1 MGGVGAQALRAMST
15 RWVLHV
21 DLDQFQAAVEVR
33 RNPDLAG
40 LPVIVGGN
48 GDPSEPRKV
57 VTCASYPAREFGVH
71 AGMPLRT
78 AARKCP
84 DATFLPLDTDA
95 YDEASEEVMG
105 LLRDFGHPVEVWGWD
120 EAYVGA
126 DVDDPVH
133 LAEQI
138 REVVAAGTGLSCS
151 VGISDN
157 KQRAKV
163 ATGFGK
169 PAGIYALTEDNW
181 MAVMGDREVD
191 ALWGVGPKTA
201 KKLAGM
207 GITTVADL
215 ASTDAQLLTST
226 FGPTTG
232 LWILL
237 LAKGGGDTDVS
248 AEPWVPRSRSHV
260 ITFPRDL
267 TDRAEIDSAVVELAN
282 QTLEEIVGQGRV
294 VTRVAVTVRTK
305 TFFTRTKIRKLPS
318 VSTDA
323 ETITRTALELLGQF
337 ELDRPV
343 RLLGVRLELAPPDGE
358 HPRRAFR
365 SAGRRRDPV
374 LGFRRALATVQ
385 RFQNVSTVR
394 TARATRPRRW
404 PQRAREEDV
413 DLPHRQAVGPPHRSL
428 QQVQRPDVGR
438 RVNQESITAHA
449 PKDPVRDVFG

>member
-1 MGGVGAQALRAMST
+1 MT
-15 RWVLHV
+15 PRWVLHV

-33 RNPDLAG
+33 RKPELAG
-40 LPVIVGGN
+40 LPIIVGGN

-57 VTCASYPAREFGVH
+57 VTCASYPAREHGVH

-95 YDEASEEVMG
+95 YDEASEQVMN
-105 LLRDFGHPVEVWGWD
+105 LLRDLGHPVEVWGWD

-126 DVDDPVH
+126 DVDRPFD

-138 REVVAAGTGLSCS
+138 REVIAAQTGLSCS

-169 PAGIYALTEDNW
+169 PAGIYQLTDENW
-181 MAVMGDREVD
+181 MAVMGDRAVD

-215 ASTDAQLLTST
+215 AATDAHLLTST

-237 LAKGGGDTDVS
+237 LAKGGGDTNVS
-248 AEPWVPRSRSHV
+248 AAPWVPRSRSHV
-260 ITFPRDL
+260 VTFPRDL
-267 TDRAEIDSAVVELAN
+267 SDRAEIDSAVIELAHN
-282 QTLEEIVGQGRV
+282 TLTEIVAQGRV
-294 VTRVAVTVRTK
+294 VTRVAVTVRTN
-305 TFFTRTKIRKLPS
+305 TFYTRTKIRKLAS
-318 VSTDA
+318 ASTDEDA
-323 ETITRTALELLGQF
+323 ITQTALELLGQF
-337 ELDRPV
+337 ELDRPI
-343 RLLGVRLELAPPDGE
+343 RLLGVRLELAPPDG
-358 HPRRAFR
+358 
-365 SAGRRRDPV
+365 GY
-374 LGFRRALATVQ
+374 
-385 RFQNVSTVR
+385 
-394 TARATRPRRW
+394 
-404 PQRAREEDV
+404 
-413 DLPHRQAVGPPHRSL
+413 
-428 QQVQRPDVGR
+428 
-438 RVNQESITAHA
+438 
-449 PKDPVRDVFG
+449 

>member
-1 MGGVGAQALRAMST
+1 MGELGPQALWRVT
-15 RWVLHV
+15 HWILHV

-40 LPVIVGGN
+40 LPIIVGGN
-48 GDPSEPRKV
+48 GDPTEPRKV

-84 DATFLPLDTDA
+84 DAVFLPLDTDV

-105 LLRDFGHPVEVWGWD
+105 LLRDLGHPVEVWGWD

-126 DVDDPVH
+126 DLADSENPIT
-133 LAEQI
+133 LAERI

-169 PAGIYALTEDNW
+169 PAGIYQLTESNW
-181 MAVMGDREVD
+181 MTVMGDRAVD

-201 KKLAGM
+201 KKLVGL

-215 ASTDAQLLTST
+215 AATDAAVLTST

-237 LAKGGGDTDVS
+237 LAKGGGDTNVS

-260 ITFPRDL
+260 VTFASDL
-267 TDRAEIDSAVVELAN
+267 TERAEIDAAIVDLVR
-282 QTLEEIVGQGRV
+282 QTLAEITDQNRV
-294 VTRVAVTVRTK
+294 ATRVAVTVRTN
-305 TFFTRTKIRKLPS
+305 TFFTRTKIRKL
-318 VSTDA
+318 VSPGTDA
-323 ETITRTALELLGQF
+323 DLITATALELLDQF

-343 RLLGVRLELAPPDGE
+343 RLLGVRLELAPP
-358 HPRRAFR
+358 
-365 SAGRRRDPV
+365 AG
-374 LGFRRALATVQ
+374 GY
-385 RFQNVSTVR
+385 
-394 TARATRPRRW
+394 
-404 PQRAREEDV
+404 
-413 DLPHRQAVGPPHRSL
+413 
-428 QQVQRPDVGR
+428 
-438 RVNQESITAHA
+438 
-449 PKDPVRDVFG
+449 

>member
-1 MGGVGAQALRAMST
+1 MT
-15 RWVLHV
+15 PRWVLHV

-33 RNPDLAG
+33 RHPELAG
-40 LPVIVGGN
+40 LPIIVGGN
-48 GDPSEPRKV
+48 GDPMEPRKV
-57 VTCASYPAREFGVH
+57 VTCASYPARKFGVH

-95 YDEASEEVMG
+95 YDEASEEVMSR
-105 LLRDFGHPVEVWGWD
+105 LRDFGHPVEVWGWD

-126 DVDDPVH
+126 DVERPIE
-133 LAEQI
+133 LAERI
-138 REVVAAGTGLSCS
+138 REVIAAETGLSCS

-169 PAGIYALTEDNW
+169 PAGVYQLTDDNW

-215 ASTDAQLLTST
+215 AATDATLLTST

-237 LAKGGGDTDVS
+237 LAKGGGDTNVS

-267 TDRAEIDSAVVELAN
+267 TDRAEIDASVVELAH
-282 QTLEEIVGQGRV
+282 QTLAEIVDQGRV

-305 TFFTRTKIRKLPS
+305 TFYTRTKIRKLPS
-318 VSTDA
+318 PSVDL
-323 ETITRTALELLGQF
+323 EVITRMALDLLGEF
-337 ELDRPV
+337 ELDRPI
-343 RLLGVRLELAPPDGE
+343 RLLGVRLELAPPEG
-358 HPRRAFR
+358 
-365 SAGRRRDPV
+365 GY
-374 LGFRRALATVQ
+374 
-385 RFQNVSTVR
+385 
-394 TARATRPRRW
+394 
-404 PQRAREEDV
+404 
-413 DLPHRQAVGPPHRSL
+413 
-428 QQVQRPDVGR
+428 
-438 RVNQESITAHA
+438 
-449 PKDPVRDVFG
+449 